1 MTTPSSRRGFRDSSS
16 SSGFSSGCSNGCSKS
31 SGFSLVELL
40 VAAVVMVLSSIGGG
54 ALFNS
59 ATRQVNTIH
68 ESLTQ
73 QFSIS
78 NDLATVLELNDRYSC
93 ASGTCSASLGGDP
106 PNQSS
111 YVPDDP
117 DDPAHSPTFR
127 QLCGAG
133 LANGLVNQVNAT
145 AVVAGPNVTRVASLE
160 PAGSTSS
167 ATPHRYRVR
176 WSSNGRTLRQVELI
190 PTVAAWCP

>member
-1 MTTPSSRRGFRDSSS
+1 MTTPSSRRGFRGSSS
-16 SSGFSSGCSNGCSKS
+16 SRGFSNGCRNSR
-31 SGFSLVELL
+31 GFSLVELL

-68 ESLTQ
+68 QSLTQ

-106 PNQSS
+106 PDQSS

>member
-1 MTTPSSRRGFRDSSS
+1 MTTPSSHRDCGACSR
-16 SSGFSSGCSNGCSKS
+16 SSGFT
-31 SGFSLVELL
+31 LVELL
-40 VAAVVMVLSSIGGG
+40 VAAVVMMLASIGGS
-54 ALFNS
+54 ALFNA

-68 ESLTQ
+68 QALTQ

-93 ASGTCSASLGGDP
+93 ASGTCSADLSGDP
-106 PNQSS
+106 PNQNN

-117 DDPAHSPTFR
+117 DDPAHTPTFR
-127 QLCGAG
+127 QLCAAG
-133 LANGLVNQVNAT
+133 LANGLVTQVNAT
-145 AVVAGPNVTRVASLE
+145 AVEAGPNVTRMASLQ

-167 ATPHRYRVR
+167 ATPHRYQVR